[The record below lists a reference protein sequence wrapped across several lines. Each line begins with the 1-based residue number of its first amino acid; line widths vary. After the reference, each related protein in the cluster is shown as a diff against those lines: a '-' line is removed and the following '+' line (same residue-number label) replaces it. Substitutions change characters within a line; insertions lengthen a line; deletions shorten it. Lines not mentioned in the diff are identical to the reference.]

1 MNKKKAESKEN
12 QAAAGKMAS
21 PEKYRENTVT
31 IQNLTIEYKLKKYSI
46 RAASQ
51 VSLDI
56 KRGRMTA
63 LVGESGSGKTTV
75 ASALLNCISVPG
87 EIVSGEIY
95 FHGKDGSVVEVGG
108 LKEKELNAFRW
119 SKISMV
125 FQGAQSSLNPVM
137 TILDHIYETMKVHEP
152 KTTKADAAG
161 RAREVLSVV
170 NLSADRIMKM
180 YPHELSGGMKQRV
193 MIAMSLLLNP
203 ELIILDEPTTALDVI
218 TQDYIFKILKKINR
232 ETGIAM
238 LLLTHDI
245 SIVAKFADYMA
256 VMYAG
261 RVVEYGSTADVF
273 RQKAHPY
280 TRGLVM
286 ATPSLYG
293 DIKSMKPIGGM
304 PPDLMELPEGCVF
317 WPRCPYAEEAC
328 RKEEPKLREIGGG
341 HLSRCPKEV
350 FHGEK

>member
-1 MNKKKAESKEN
+1 MEKKKQISEKN
-12 QAAAGKMAS
+12 QDAAGKAAF
-21 PEKYRENTVT
+21 EKYSENTVT
-31 IQNLTIEYKLKKYSI
+31 IKDLTVEYKLKKYSI

-75 ASALLNCISVPG
+75 ASALLNCISAPG
-87 EIVSGEIY
+87 EIVSGEVY
-95 FHGKDGSVVEVGG
+95 FHEKDGSVVEVGG
-108 LKEKELNAFRW
+108 LREKELNAFRW

-152 KTTKADAAG
+152 GTTKKDAAK
-161 RAREVLSVV
+161 RAQEVLSIV

-218 TQDYIFKILKKINR
+218 TQDYIFKILKRINE

-261 RVVEYGSTADVF
+261 RVMEYGTTADVF
-273 RQKAHPY
+273 RHKAHPY
-280 TRGLVM
+280 TRGLIM

-293 DIKSMKPIGGM
+293 DIESMKPIAGA
-304 PPDLMELPEGCVF
+304 PPDLMDLPEGCVF
-317 WPRCPYAEEAC
+317 WPRCPYADKTC
-328 RKEEPKLREIGGG
+328 KGEEPRLRPVGED
-341 HLSRCPKEV
+341 HLSRCQKEV
-350 FHGEK
+350 SHGEK

>member
-1 MNKKKAESKEN
+1 MENRKAEGRGKTD
-12 QAAAGKMAS
+12 AVGKAAGS
-21 PEKYRENTVT
+21 GIQTENTVT
-31 IQNLTIEYKLKKYSI
+31 VRDLTVEYKLKKYSI
-46 RAASQ
+46 RAACQ

-56 KRGRMTA
+56 KRGKMTA

-75 ASALLNCISVPG
+75 ASALLNCISTPG
-87 EIVSGEIY
+87 EIVSGEVY
-95 FHGKDGSVVEVGG
+95 FHEKDGGQVEVSK
-108 LKEKELNAFRW
+108 LNEKQLNAFRW

-152 KTTKADAAG
+152 KTTKGDAAA

-170 NLSADRIMKM
+170 NLSAERIMKM

-193 MIAMSLLLNP
+193 MIAMSLLLDP

-261 RVVEYGSTADVF
+261 RVVEYGRTRDVF
-273 RQKAHPY
+273 RHKAHPY
-280 TRGLVM
+280 TRGLIM

-293 DIKSMKPIGGM
+293 DIESMKPIGGA

-317 WPRCPYAEEAC
+317 WPRCPYADETCKE
-328 RKEEPKLREIGGG
+328 EEPKLEAVGED
-341 HLSRCPKEV
+341 HLSRCQKEV
-350 FHGEK
+350 FHVKK